1 MKKIILNWKPQE
13 SWIKD
18 LFDEDYK
25 EIAMKIADF
34 IKPTSFEE
42 LGDLYHGE
50 NKYHFFPDFSQ
61 WVNKGVDS
69 IKECI
74 TALSSQETNTYFQE
88 YMLELT
94 PDVFR
99 PFMEGVFNSGNIDWH
114 ENIWKS
120 FGFNDRGQLLSGST
134 EIIDEIIKEP
144 PPVGESGFI
153 EVIGKTIQEPPPV
166 EPGFIEGIINFI
178 TNLQI

>member
-18 LFDEDYK
+18 LFDDDYK

-34 IKPTSFEE
+34 IKPTSFKE

-99 PFMEGVFNSGNIDWH
+99 PFMEGVFNSGIDP
-114 ENIWKS
+114 IGQ
-120 FGFNDRGQLLSGST
+120 GFLP
-134 EIIDEIIKEP
+134 IDFP
-144 PPVGESGFI
+144 PPIDPQLPVDPSFIGELI
-153 EVIGKTIQEPPPV
+153 DAIVKILEQ
-166 EPGFIEGIINFI
+166 
-178 TNLQI
+178 